1 MVRSAPVRVLTL
13 GHVAARI
20 KAAAPDS
27 SDEGGQKNRLPK
39 LAAGYMHLHG
49 VWKPSL
55 EAGTYT
61 VSASQTV
68 KIEENDQE
76 NLIRNYISTDP
87 EKIPQPQTFTVVAPQ
102 FALPADSVHSFYPA
116 DGQQDEGRVLP
127 HIVLDDPVECPLK
140 LLCEEN

>member
-1 MVRSAPVRVLTL
+1 MVRSAPVRALTL

-20 KAAAPDS
+20 RAAAPNS
-27 SDEGGQKNRLPK
+27 NDEEGEKNELPK

-61 VSASQTV
+61 VSALQTV
-68 KIEENDQE
+68 KVGKNDRE
-76 NLIRNYISTDP
+76 NLIHNYISTDL
-87 EKIPQPQTFTVVAPQ
+87 EKKTQPQIFTVVAPQ
-102 FALPADSVHSFYPA
+102 FSLPAESVNAFYPS

-127 HIVLDDPVECPLK
+127 HIVLNDPVYCPSDLYY
-140 LLCEEN
+140 EGS

>member
-1 MVRSAPVRVLTL
+1 MVRSAPVRALTL

-27 SDEGGQKNRLPK
+27 NDEGRKKDELPK
-39 LAAGYMHLHG
+39 LAAGYMQLHS

-68 KIEENDQE
+68 KIGETDQA
-76 NLIRNYISTDP
+76 NLIRNYISTDS
-87 EKIPQPQTFTVVAPQ
+87 EKRLQPQTFTVVAPQ
-102 FALPADSVHSFYPA
+102 FALPADSIHSFYPA

-127 HIVLDDPVECPLK
+127 HVVLDDPVEWSSELRF
-140 LLCEEN
+140 EES